1 MNRNRDK
8 NFLLE
13 IISPH
18 YDTALII
25 QFTASVLNGSNEK
38 WGHINLCNSTCCS
51 RLVFCFQN
59 WSYLLWQKKCFS
71 DREKPSEIR
80 CRRPRICKNVEITW
94 MIYSNSESLKKKS
107 KQIVSLTYSW
117 RFLRYER
124 LKKKLGFRNLQ
135 EKLEKI
141 W

>member
-1 MNRNRDK
+1 MPKAQNLQKCWDN
-8 NFLLE
+8 
-13 IISPH
+13 
-18 YDTALII
+18 
-25 QFTASVLNGSNEK
+25 LNDLFEQWK
-38 WGHINLCNSTCCS
+38 
-51 RLVFCFQN
+51 
-59 WSYLLWQKKCFS
+59 
-71 DREKPSEIR
+71 
-80 CRRPRICKNVEITW
+80 
-94 MIYSNSESLKKKS
+94 LKKKS